1 MLGYEAFSS
10 IHHEGSDLRL
20 AFAYEK
26 ISHGHTQTN
35 NITVKGYP
43 QIPNIYADFFIFR
56 LN

>member
-1 MLGYEAFSS
+1 MLRYEAFSS

-20 AFAYEK
+20 TFAYEK

-43 QIPNIYADFFIFR
+43 QIPHIYADFFIFR